1 MKRCEALK
9 GDGTRCQARAMEG
22 YQWCYGHHP
31 DKAAERKANA
41 KRGGRTG
48 GRGRAGPAD
57 LHQIRRE
64 LRAVLN
70 GVLRGEIKPGVGSTL
85 FTGFGVL
92 LRALETERRFVELG
106 ELEDR
111 IGALEEQKEATRWGA

>member
-1 MKRCEALK
+1 
-9 GDGTRCQARAMEG
+9 MEG
-22 YQWCYGHHP
+22 YEQCYNHRP
-31 DKAAERKANA
+31 DLAEQRKRNA
-41 KRGGRTG
+41 RRGGKAG
-48 GRGRAGPAD
+48 GRGRAGPGD
-57 LHQIRRE
+57 IQQVRRE
-64 LRAVLN
+64 LRAVLS

-111 IGALEEQKEATRWGA
+111 IRALEEQKEATRWGA